1 MTEGTAGRSPVT
13 ILTQTLGIRREELA
27 AVAWSFTY
35 FFCLLAA
42 YYMLRSVR
50 ETMAIVSGVRNIP
63 WLFTGTFTIMLL
75 ATPVFGWIAS
85 RFPRK
90 TFLPWV
96 YYFFIANILIF
107 FAVFGYAQANDLS
120 QVWIARAF
128 FVWISVFNL
137 FVVSVFWSFMADI
150 YTKEQCRRL
159 FGVISAGGSTGAV
172 LGPLFTSIVA
182 VQIGFK
188 NLLPLSALLLLFA
201 VYCVYRLRRW
211 ASVHETGEQKEAVDS
226 NKALGGSPLAGIRF
240 VFTSPFFG
248 AIASAL
254 LLANFL
260 GGAIYYYMA
269 ELVSQTFADTD
280 RQTQIFA
287 RLDAMT
293 SFLSFVG
300 QLLVVRLSVKKLGV
314 GWTLSILPIVS
325 VIGFTLVAISPV
337 FVVLAGLQVIRR
349 SIGFGLT
356 KPTNDMLYAV
366 VSPEERYKAKNFIDT
381 TVYRGAD
388 VVTGF
393 SVRFLGSLG
402 GLSGLALLCVPL
414 AILWSSLAFWIGR
427 QYRERDAAFGSQRS
441 A

>member
-1 MTEGTAGRSPVT
+1 MTEGTADRSAVAM
-13 ILTQTLGIRREELA
+13 LAQTLGIRREELA

-63 WLFTGTFTIMLL
+63 WLFAGTFTIMLL

-85 RFPRK
+85 RFARK

-107 FAVFGYAQANDLS
+107 FAVFGYAQTNELS
-120 QVWIARAF
+120 QVWVARAF

-159 FGVISAGGSTGAV
+159 FGVISAGGSTGAI

-211 ASVHETGEQKEAVDS
+211 ASVHETGAQKEAVDS
-226 NKALGGSPLAGIRF
+226 NKALGGSSLAGIRF

-269 ELVSQTFADTD
+269 ELVSQTFTDTD

-325 VIGFTLVAISPV
+325 VIGFTLVAFNPV
-337 FVVLAGLQVIRR
+337 FAVLAGLQVVRR

-414 AILWSSLAFWIGR
+414 AIIWSSLAFWIGR
-427 QYRERDAAFGSQRS
+427 QYRERDAALGKQPS

>member
-1 MTEGTAGRSPVT
+1 MTEGRAGRSPVRIVT
-13 ILTQTLGIRREELA
+13 RALGIRRDELI

-50 ETMAIVSGVRNIP
+50 ETMAIVSGVQNIP
-63 WLFTGTFTIMLL
+63 WLFAGTFTAMLL
-75 ATPVFGWIAS
+75 VTPVFGWVAS
-85 RFPRK
+85 RFARK

-96 YYFFIANILIF
+96 YYFFVANIVVF
-107 FAVFGYAQANDLS
+107 FAAFTYAQANDVS
-120 QVWIARAF
+120 QTWIARAF

-150 YTKEQCRRL
+150 YTQEQSRRL
-159 FGVISAGGSTGAV
+159 FGVISAGGSAGAI
-172 LGPLFTSIVA
+172 LGPLFTSVVA
-182 VQIGFK
+182 VQIGFQ
-188 NLLPLSALLLLFA
+188 NLLPLSASLILLA
-201 VYCVYRLRRW
+201 VYCIYRLRRW
-211 ASVHETGEQKEAVDS
+211 ASVHETGAQKEAVDS
-226 NKALGGSPLAGIRF
+226 NKALGGSALAGIRF

-248 AIASAL
+248 AIACAL

-260 GGAIYYYMA
+260 GGATYFYMA
-269 ELVSQTFADTD
+269 DLVSQTFSGAD
-280 RQTQIFA
+280 RQTQVFA
-287 RLDAMT
+287 LLDALT

-300 QLLVVRLSVKKLGV
+300 QLLFVRLSVKKLGV

-325 VIGFTLVAISPV
+325 VVGFTLVAINPV
-337 FVVLAGLQVIRR
+337 FAVLAALQVVRR

-381 TVYRGAD
+381 AVYRGAD
-388 VVTGF
+388 VATGF
-393 SVRFLGSLG
+393 SVRFIGSLG

-414 AILWSSLAFWIGR
+414 AVIWSSLAFWIGR
-427 QYRERDAAFGSQRS
+427 QYRERDAALTKQLG